1 MQAWSSLR
9 VALFLSRR
17 AITRGSRGIVILTVA
32 MMAVIYAEL
41 LFVPS
46 LIQGATDHIEQALR
60 DNVTANVTI
69 TPVAPDLSIPNPTV
83 LMTRIRSTPNVQA
96 ATATMLV
103 GSQIR
108 FASRVN
114 SWPVLSVDPTSYART
129 FTSPRSMI
137 EGRFLDQRASDEIVL
152 GVGIAGAGRSRLV
165 TFGTSLQTVHVGDH
179 VSVTLTGGAIHLF
192 VVKGIFDTNFT
203 EANVTA
209 FISNATSNRLIPTLA
224 GKASSIYI
232 KTDRVGVEDRVISHL
247 RKQVPGVAYASWQSL
262 AASVKELTGSFNNIK
277 SIINGVSL
285 AVAAIAVFIVYIDL
299 ANRRRT
305 IGIERAIG
313 ISGPAITLSYVL
325 KAIVFAALGVLL
337 GAGMFFGGAVPV
349 VRHHPFQFT
358 IGPVM
363 LSPTSSELRSDAIFL
378 VVVAI
383 MGALVPAWRTVR
395 TRLLEA
401 ISGQ

>member
-165 TFGTSLQTVHVGDH
+165 TFGTSLQTVHV
-179 VSVTLTGGAIHLF
+179 TGGAIHLF

-285 AVAAIAVFIVYIDL
+285 AVAAIAVFIVTYIDL

-383 MGALVPAWRTVR
+383 MALGCWRRSRDNDAVVDPFEPR
-395 TRLLEA
+395 RLRR
-401 ISGQ
+401 S

>member
-209 FISNATSNRLIPTLA
+209 FISNATSNRLIT
-224 GKASSIYI
+224 S
-232 KTDRVGVEDRVISHL
+232 
-247 RKQVPGVAYASWQSL
+247 
-262 AASVKELTGSFNNIK
+262 GSK
-277 SIINGVSL
+277 S
-285 AVAAIAVFIVYIDL
+285 
-299 ANRRRT
+299 
-305 IGIERAIG
+305 RA
-313 ISGPAITLSYVL
+313 
-325 KAIVFAALGVLL
+325 
-337 GAGMFFGGAVPV
+337 
-349 VRHHPFQFT
+349 
-358 IGPVM
+358 
-363 LSPTSSELRSDAIFL
+363 SPTRRGR
-378 VVVAI
+378 VWQRV
-383 MGALVPAWRTVR
+383 
-395 TRLLEA
+395 
-401 ISGQ
+401 

>member
-203 EANVTA
+203 EANV
-209 FISNATSNRLIPTLA
+209 
-224 GKASSIYI
+224 KASSIYI

-285 AVAAIAVFIVYIDL
+285 AVAAIAVFIVTYIDL